1 MTRLVSGVALAATAL
16 VAIRFLPLL
25 PLRVLACLVAALAA
39 KEYLEIV
46 DSPIRAVVLVIA
58 LCWVVSGTTIVSP
71 LILLTM
77 ALLWVAAEV
86 LISNHSIQQA
96 STGIFGAIYI
106 GMPLG
111 MLVAVHGL
119 LGWRA
124 TLLLLGTVVVSDSMQ
139 YYTGRLLG
147 RHPLA
152 PAISPKKTIEGAI
165 GGVIFGTRI
174 SDHRRGAGAAILRLC
189 TADHSRRA
197 RRRPGHLRGFVRVA
211 VETHCWHEG
220 QFSADTRP
228 RRCARSHRRTPLCRR
243 TVLSLHSKRHVK
255 RLAILGSTG
264 SIGRSALAVV
274 DAHPERLKVVALA
287 AGDNAPLLAEQVHRY
302 APDIAAMATSEGVD
316 RLRAACGA
324 NVRVTMT
331 GGAEGLVAVATHPP
345 SIS

>member
-1 MTRLVSGVALAATAL
+1 MTRLVSGVALAVAAL
-16 VAIRFLPLL
+16 AAIRFLPLL
-25 PLRVLACLVAALAA
+25 PLRVLACVVAALAA
-39 KEYLEIV
+39 KEYLDIV

-71 LILLTM
+71 FILLTM

-96 STGIFGAIYI
+96 STGIFAAIYI

-165 GGVIFGTRI
+165 GGVIFGAAFLTI
-174 SDHRRGAGAAILRLC
+174 VGARVLPFAGYGPLVILGLLVVVLGICGDLFESRLKR
-189 TADHSRRA
+189 TAGVKDSSA
-197 RRRPGHLRGFVRVA
+197 LIPGHG
-211 VETHCWHEG
+211 G
-220 QFSADTRP
+220 
-228 RRCARSHRRTPLCRR
+228 
-243 TVLSLHSKRHVK
+243 VLDR
-255 RLAILGSTG
+255 ID
-264 SIGRSALAVV
+264 AL
-274 DAHPERLKVVALA
+274 LF
-287 AGDNAPLLAEQVHRY
+287 
-302 APDIAAMATSEGVD
+302 
-316 RLRAACGA
+316 
-324 NVRVTMT
+324 
-331 GGAEGLVAVATHPP
+331 AVAPFYLYIRNVT
-345 SIS
+345 